1 MSVPAEEPRRRWRLV
16 LGEAADNPADGP
28 LQGRDAE
35 LDAALGALYESDE
48 DGGRAGGLGSSAPRV
63 ARWLGDVRRLFP
75 TSVVRVVQRD
85 AIERAGLRQ
94 LLLEPELLETVEP
107 DLELVTTLLAL
118 KEVVPAKSRETARRV
133 VGDLVREL
141 EARLEQRT
149 RQAVRGAL
157 DRSARTRRPR
167 PGDID
172 WPGTIRRNL
181 RHYRP
186 ELGTI
191 VPEDLVGY
199 GRRSRALQREVVLLV
214 DQSGSMAASVV
225 YASVFAS
232 VLASIGTLRTRL
244 VVFDTAVVDLTEH
257 LADPVEVLFATQL
270 GGGTDIEQALRYA
283 QGLVTRPQDTVL
295 VLVSDLFEGGDP
307 AGLRRRVGELV
318 GAGVTVVPLLALAD
332 GGAPAYDHG
341 AAADLA
347 ALGAPAFAC
356 TPDRFPD
363 LMAAA
368 IEGRD
373 VGAWAAEEG
382 LVTSRPAGR

>member
-1 MSVPAEEPRRRWRLV
+1 MSVPAEEPGRRWRLV
-16 LGEAADNPADGP
+16 LGEAAENPAGGP

-35 LDAALGALYESDE
+35 LDAALGALYDDDE
-48 DGGRAGGLGSSAPRV
+48 DGGRAGGLGASAPRV

-107 DLELVTTLLAL
+107 DIDLVTTLLAL
-118 KEVVPAKSRETARRV
+118 KEVVPAKSRDTARRV

-191 VPEDLVGY
+191 VPEDLVGD
-199 GRRSRALQREVVLLV
+199 GRRSRAQQREVVLLV

-225 YASVFAS
+225 YASVFAA

-244 VVFDTAVVDLTEH
+244 VVFDTSVVDLTEH

-307 AGLRRRVGELV
+307 AGMRRRVGELV
-318 GAGVTVVPLLALAD
+318 GAGVTVVSLLALAD
-332 GGAPAYDHG
+332 GGAPAYDHA

-347 ALGAPAFAC
+347 ALDAR
-356 TPDRFPD
+356 DRPQSGFH
-363 LMAAA
+363 
-368 IEGRD
+368 
-373 VGAWAAEEG
+373 
-382 LVTSRPAGR
+382 AGRIRGASVPQGGW